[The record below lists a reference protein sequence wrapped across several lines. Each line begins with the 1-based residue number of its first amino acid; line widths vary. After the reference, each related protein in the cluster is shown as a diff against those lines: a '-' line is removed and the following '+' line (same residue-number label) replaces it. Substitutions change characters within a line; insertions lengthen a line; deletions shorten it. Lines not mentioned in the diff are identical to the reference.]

1 MFYMNEERR
10 EALQRVSQEV
20 EDLMEQV
27 DQALEEHA
35 TQLFMRET
43 RAKVD
48 ALSVRFAE
56 LRVGLDDTVR
66 AQVERT
72 LGRKVTELQRMA
84 TRLPAALVGKPAEKA
99 ADTGFFATRAGT
111 SSRKPVTIGEGARR
125 GPRKLGVADEVES
138 WCGKCGEMRTSTIA
152 AMVGAEPVQVVC
164 TVCSSKYK
172 YRPEPPVKRG
182 AAPAARPARAPH
194 VEDPKEKERR
204 EFAVSLQNAEKV
216 RPYSQTERYKAGEVI
231 QHAEFGRGRVE
242 SVLPRSVLVRFT
254 LGLKPLRTGG

>member
-1 MFYMNEERR
+1 MNEERR

-20 EDLMEQV
+20 EDLMDQV
-27 DQALEEHA
+27 EQALEEHA
-35 TQLFMRET
+35 TPTFMRQT
-43 RAKVD
+43 RVKVD
-48 ALSVRFAE
+48 ELGARFAE
-56 LRVGLDDTVR
+56 LRVGLDEGMR

-72 LGRKVTELQRMA
+72 IGRKVTDLQRLA
-84 TRLPAALVGKPAEKA
+84 TRLPAPPRGAPAEKA
-99 ADTGFFATRAGT
+99 ADTGFFGTRAGT

-164 TVCSSKYK
+164 TVCGSKYK

-182 AAPAARPARAPH
+182 TTPGVARPSRAPH
-194 VEDPKEKERR
+194 VEDPKDKEKR
-204 EFAVSLQNAEKV
+204 EFAALLQNADKV
-216 RPYSQTERYKAGEVI
+216 RPYAQTERYKAGEII

-254 LGLKPLRTGG
+254 IGLKPLRTGS

>member
-1 MFYMNEERR
+1 MNDERR
-10 EALQRVSQEV
+10 EALQRLSEEV
-20 EDLMEQV
+20 DDLMEEV
-27 DQALEEHA
+27 EQALEEHA
-35 TQLFMRET
+35 TQVFMRQT

-48 ALSVRFAE
+48 ALGVRFAE
-56 LRVGLDDTVR
+56 LRVGLDADTR
-66 AQVERT
+66 ANVERN
-72 LGRKVTELQRMA
+72 LGRRVTELHRRA

-111 SSRKPVTIGEGARR
+111 SSRKPVTVGEGARR
-125 GPRKLGVADEVES
+125 GPRKLGVADEVDS

-152 AMVGAEPVQVVC
+152 AMVGQDPVQVVC

-182 AAPAARPARAPH
+182 ATPVARPARTPH
-194 VEDPKEKERR
+194 VEDPKEKEKR
-204 EFAVSLQNAEKV
+204 EFAAGLQSAEKV

-254 LGLKPLRTGG
+254 TGLKPLRTGT

>member
-1 MFYMNEERR
+1 MNEERR
-10 EALQRVSQEV
+10 EALQRLSEEV
-20 EDLMEQV
+20 EDLVEQV
-27 DQALEEHA
+27 ELALEEHA
-35 TQLFMRET
+35 TQVFMREV

-48 ALSVRFAE
+48 ALGARFAD
-56 LRVGLDDTVR
+56 LRVGLE
-66 AQVERT
+66 QVDRERIERT
-72 LGRKVTELQRMA
+72 LGRKVTDLQRIA
-84 TRLPAALVGKPAEKA
+84 SRLPAAPVGKPAEKA
-99 ADTGFFATRAGT
+99 PDTGFFATRAGT

-164 TVCSSKYK
+164 TVCGSKYR

-182 AAPAARPARAPH
+182 AAPAVRPARTPH
-194 VEDPKEKERR
+194 TEDPKEKEKR
-204 EFAVSLQNAEKV
+204 EFAASLQSAEKV

-254 LGLKPLRTGG
+254 IGLKPLRTGT